1 MPVEFSSLY
10 FLYLFLPLTLLAY
23 FLVPSLRLKNIVLLA
38 ASLLFYAM
46 GQPVYVLLL
55 VGLSYANFAMARRIR
70 PGKRNTLFL
79 PVVVNLAVLG
89 LFKYLDFFLGIFGI
103 TVADG
108 GVMLAALRGIT
119 NGLNSIG
126 FAFRSP
132 TSALPLGLSFYA
144 FQVISYVADVYRGK
158 VKAERSFFNLLLYL
172 SMFPKMMQGPIV
184 RYEQVARQLMDRRTT
199 PRAAFEG
206 AQRFIIGLAKKV
218 LLADYA
224 GKVVASLSTG
234 GGNGTF
240 VGAWLAAL
248 MFMFQIYF
256 DFSGYSDMAIGL
268 GRIFGFR
275 YCENFDLPY
284 ISTSITEFW
293 RRWHMSLGS
302 FFRDYVYIP
311 LGGNRVSKTKWLRN
325 ILVVWLLT
333 GLWHGAA
340 WNFVLWGLFFA
351 VFLTAEKLW
360 YGRALAKTRVFKH
373 IYVLLLVVVS
383 FVLFDA
389 NSVGEAAAAIGGL
402 FGAAGVSAIDPISRY
417 YLRSF
422 AVVFLIGIVGAT
434 PLPKRAVEQL
444 GSTRAGAMVVDV
456 LEPLVLVSVLA
467 VSTGYLVDGSFNPF
481 LYFRF

>member
-1 MPVEFSSLY
+1 MEFSSLY

-23 FLVPSLRLKNIVLLA
+23 FLVPGLRLKNIVLLA

-55 VGLSYANFAMARRIR
+55 VGLSYANFAMARCIR
-70 PGKRNTLFL
+70 PGKRNTLLL